1 MVQGLTNKQRTV
13 LEAVRR
19 YWDERGVAPSL
30 GDLGA
35 VLGLRRSTVHQHVL
49 ALKKKGYLE
58 HIEGYARSWRP
69 TGQLPMP
76 GSRRVPVLG
85 RVAAGLPVLAQ
96 QNIEDW
102 ITVDDAPAGSTLFAL
117 RVRGQSMIGVG
128 ILDGDLV
135 VVRQQHTA
143 QDEDIVVALVDGEDA
158 TVKTFHRQEGQVILE
173 AANPEFAPIRR
184 RGSQVRI
191 LGKVVGVRRTFG
203 IDTE

>member
-1 MVQGLTNKQRTV
+1 MVQGLTDKQRTV
-13 LEAVRR
+13 LEAVQR

-49 ALKKKGYLE
+49 ALKRKGYLE
-58 HIEGYARSWRP
+58 HIEGYARSWKP
-69 TGQLPMP
+69 VGQLPMP

-128 ILDGDLV
+128 IIDGDLV
-135 VVRQQHTA
+135 VVDDPNDTQVAYELRCRRHWLTGDSGPDGPA
-143 QDEDIVVALVDGEDA
+143 VALHGPTR
-158 TVKTFHRQEGQVILE
+158 TVTTSTG
-173 AANPEFAPIRR
+173 
-184 RGSQVRI
+184 
-191 LGKVVGVRRTFG
+191 
-203 IDTE
+203 